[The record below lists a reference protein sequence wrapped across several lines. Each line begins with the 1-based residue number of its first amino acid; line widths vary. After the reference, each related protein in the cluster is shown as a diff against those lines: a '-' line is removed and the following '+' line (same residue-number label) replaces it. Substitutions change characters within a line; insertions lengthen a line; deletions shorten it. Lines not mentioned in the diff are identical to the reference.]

1 MRDLRSREKHGRSIW
16 TSRGTRATSDT
27 SRRFHRQI
35 GIMLGNQDR
44 VRLWRGA
51 RTRGNESTGLH
62 NAVQGAAIDHQIFHK
77 RERSYAKRLNCDRRA
92 IAKFSHIELAHRS
105 RMIWSVWLPVD
116 RE

>member
-1 MRDLRSREKHGRSIW
+1 MRDLRSSEKHGRSVW
-16 TSRGTRATSDT
+16 TRRGARAASDT
-27 SRRFHRQI
+27 GRRFHRQI

-51 RTRGNESTGLH
+51 RARGNESTGLYD
-62 NAVQGAAIDHQIFHK
+62 AVQGAAIDHQIFHK

-92 IAKFSHIELAHRS
+92 VAKLSHIKLAHRT
-105 RMIWSVWLPVD
+105 RMIGSVWLTVD